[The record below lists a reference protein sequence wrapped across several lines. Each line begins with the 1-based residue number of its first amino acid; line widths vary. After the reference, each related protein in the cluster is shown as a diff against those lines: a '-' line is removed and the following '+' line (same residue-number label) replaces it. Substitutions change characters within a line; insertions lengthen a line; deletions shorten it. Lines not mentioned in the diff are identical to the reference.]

1 VRPERRGWSRDQA
14 ADWFFGRGRWR
25 LSPVV
30 NAVILAAFLALL
42 LSVVFGHQTQLGRW
56 IVIVISVPMIV
67 RSGLQLIDRRPR

>member
-1 VRPERRGWSRDQA
+1 MTPERRGWTREET

-30 NAVILAAFLALL
+30 NAVILAAFLTLL
-42 LSVVFGHQTQLGRW
+42 LSVVFGHQSQLGRW

-67 RSGLQLIDRRPR
+67 RSGIQLIGGRRR